1 MQNIKVYPAG
11 FELNHSVPETAE
23 EYNALAP
30 NRQNAV
36 LEDAVANV
44 EYRGV
49 FPEFRDALCDHIE
62 ADSGIE
68 RTNSGTEEKPVYESE
83 GKYFARVQA
92 SKFAGNKEA
101 FIAHYAAAAQTILDG
116 IKFDPS
122 VKERKSE
129 GPKVGVNDLKLA
141 KELMTRGEEKVAQVA
156 AILSQKLGRE
166 VATDEKSI
174 ARAFADNRRA
184 EAAKAAAAQ
193 KAELGL

>member
-1 MQNIKVYPAG
+1 MQIIKVYPAG
-11 FELNHSVPETAE
+11 FELNHSVPESVE
-23 EYNALAP
+23 EYGQLAP
-30 NRQNAV
+30 NRQNAA
-36 LEDAVANV
+36 LEDAIANV

-68 RTNSGTEEKPVYESE
+68 RINSGTEEKPSYESE
-83 GKYFARVQA
+83 GKYFARVTA
-92 SKFAGNKEA
+92 SKFAGSKEA
-101 FIAHYAAAAQTILDG
+101 FVAHYSAAAQTILDG

-122 VKERKSE
+122 ARERKSD
-129 GPKVGVNDLKLA
+129 GPKIGVNDLKLA
-141 KELMTRGEEKVAQVA
+141 KELMGRGEEKVAQVA
-156 AILSQKLGRE
+156 AILSTKLGRE

-174 ARAFADNRRA
+174 AKAFADNRRA